1 LQPKEIKEIKDF
13 LLTARRKDAKSV
25 RIKKNST
32 KGITKFKVRCSK
44 YLYTLSVTDSD
55 KADKLKQSLP
65 PGKLLSVRY
74 CKVTVAGLKLCPD
87 LRQVSNPGYCACRSA
102 SAGHLIRQRSISGAL
117 QLSNNSCHA
126 RPMLSCDAANFAMSL
141 QTTQPAAMPA
151 VDNMRLQIDKACVAK
166 DRFKASAV

>member
-55 KADKLKQSLP
+55 KADKLP
-65 PGKLLSVRY
+65 PGKLLSVRH
-74 CKVTVAGLKLCPD
+74 CKFIVAGLKLLPE
-87 LRQVSNPGYCACRSA
+87 
-102 SAGHLIRQRSISGAL
+102 
-117 QLSNNSCHA
+117 
-126 RPMLSCDAANFAMSL
+126 
-141 QTTQPAAMPA
+141 
-151 VDNMRLQIDKACVAK
+151 
-166 DRFKASAV
+166 